1 MKFSREKLPGWGGVA
16 ALVCAGAFLA
26 GCSSTG
32 GAYKGSFSEPPPP
45 TAAAVAPAVPAVP
58 AIAPSIA
65 ETNKPGVRIRPGE
78 ALSITFSDVGT
89 PIPPFAGRVKDDGK
103 ITLMQNMDFTA
114 AGKTEAE
121 LEKEIR
127 DRYVPR
133 YFQNLTATVIVQDRY
148 FCVLGEV
155 RQSGRVAHSGRITL
169 IGAIAAVGGFNE
181 FAKATKIQIIRTNNQ
196 KEIVNYDQI
205 KKNPDRD
212 VEIYPGDR
220 IIVPRRFW

>member
-1 MKFSREKLPGWGGVA
+1 MKFSREKWRRWSSVA
-16 ALVCAGAFLA
+16 VLVCAGAFLA

-32 GAYKGSFSEPPPP
+32 GAYRGSFSEPPPP
-45 TAAAVAPAVPAVP
+45 TTAAIAAAAPTA
-58 AIAPSIA
+58 APGMK
-65 ETNKPGVRIRPGE
+65 ETNIPGVRIRPGE
-78 ALSITFSDVGT
+78 GLTITYSDVGA

-103 ITLMQNMDFTA
+103 ITLPQNQDFTA

-148 FCVLGEV
+148 FFVLGEV
-155 RQSGRVAHSGRITL
+155 RQSGRVNHSGRITL

-181 FAKATKIQIIRTNNQ
+181 FAKAKKIQIIRTNNK
-196 KEIVNYDQI
+196 KEIVNYDDI

>member
-1 MKFSREKLPGWGGVA
+1 M
-16 ALVCAGAFLA
+16 
-26 GCSSTG
+26 
-32 GAYKGSFSEPPPP
+32 
-45 TAAAVAPAVPAVP
+45 
-58 AIAPSIA
+58 
-65 ETNKPGVRIRPGE
+65 
-78 ALSITFSDVGT
+78 
-89 PIPPFAGRVKDDGK
+89 
-103 ITLMQNMDFTA
+103 
-114 AGKTEAE
+114 
-121 LEKEIR
+121 
-127 DRYVPR
+127 PR

-148 FCVLGEV
+148 FFVLGEV
-155 RQSGRVAHSGRITL
+155 RQSGRVNHSGRITL